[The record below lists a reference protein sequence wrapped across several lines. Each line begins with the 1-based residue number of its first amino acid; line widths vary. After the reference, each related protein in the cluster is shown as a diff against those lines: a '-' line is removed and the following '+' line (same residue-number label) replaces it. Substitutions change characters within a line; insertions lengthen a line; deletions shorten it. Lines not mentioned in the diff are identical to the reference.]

1 MNCEELLKK
10 DISTIKEELKKRLES
25 LWNNL
30 KLKQEKMRHGTNILR
45 KVKDVKKNE
54 KDKIIVLCK
63 AIEGYEKFLNSMCE
77 DSSPQ
82 EVKSDKNL
90 LQKN

>member
-45 KVKDVKKNE
+45 KVKDVKKM
-54 KDKIIVLCK
+54 KKIR
-63 AIEGYEKFLNSMCE
+63 
-77 DSSPQ
+77 
-82 EVKSDKNL
+82 
-90 LQKN
+90 